1 VDYFDLVT
9 GTSTGGLITA
19 IITNPS
25 TKDPTLSLFTAISI
39 AATIFPQIKYK
50 LASGTCSSEPLS
62 YFIHHQ
68 QDLLMING
76 PSLSLALQLET

>member
-1 VDYFDLVT
+1 M
-9 GTSTGGLITA
+9 IT
-19 IITNPS
+19 TPS
-25 TKDPTLSLFTAISI
+25 TKDPTRPLFTAKGVTDLYISI

-62 YFIHHQ
+62 YFIRHQ